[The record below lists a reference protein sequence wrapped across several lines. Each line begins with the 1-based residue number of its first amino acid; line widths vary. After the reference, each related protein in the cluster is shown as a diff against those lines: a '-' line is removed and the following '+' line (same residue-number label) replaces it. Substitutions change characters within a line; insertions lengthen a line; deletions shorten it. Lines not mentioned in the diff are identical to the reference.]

1 MNDKQITMISVM
13 PDVHGG
19 IGHHVGYHQSVG
31 NAARAC
37 GWRHVALVSTS
48 HGLARLPESW
58 RAVLDTGLLTTGL
71 PQVLARG
78 KAFALLGDMRRFTDT
93 LVQAVQ
99 EELRLGAAG
108 ECIVFLDDF
117 NGPQLLAIRQAMRR
131 LPKERLHFW
140 FLYRYD
146 PAARGIAG
154 KLYQRAVASLI
165 RLFPNGRFRMLTD
178 SVPLATELKSTFGM
192 PAHVMPIPHTSAQ
205 ASRTLARDP
214 DEIICW
220 WPGAPRPDKGLDVM
234 QRLAQAP
241 APVPAGRRIRLAL
254 SEAANIAS
262 GVGVTVQALP
272 RHLSSGDYDAWLHTA
287 DVLLM
292 PYDRQRYRLATSG
305 IFAECVAAGK
315 IPLVTDGTWM
325 AFELD
330 RHDLRELVCDWSD
343 PAGTLATI
351 RRAAEDPELRQ
362 KLSRMRESFLEFHSE
377 GAYARELRGLA
388 SNP

>member
-1 MNDKQITMISVM
+1 MSDKRITMISLL

-19 IGHHVGYHQSVG
+19 IGHHVGYHRSVA

-37 GWRHVALVSTS
+37 GWRHVALVSTG
-48 HGLARLPESW
+48 HGLAQLPDGW
-58 RAVLDTGLLTTGL
+58 RPVLHTGLLTTGL
-71 PQVLARG
+71 PQALARG
-78 KAFALLGDMRRFTDT
+78 KLFALLGDMRRFADS

-99 EELRLGAAG
+99 EELRRDDAG
-108 ECIVFLDDF
+108 ECILFLDDF

-131 LPKERLHFW
+131 LPNERLHFW

-146 PAARGIAG
+146 PAARGLAG
-154 KLYQRAVASLI
+154 RLYQRAVASLI
-165 RLFPNGRFRMLTD
+165 RMFPPGRFRMLTD
-178 SVPLATELKSTFGM
+178 SVPLATELQSTFGV
-192 PAHVMPIPHTSAQ
+192 PAHVMPIPHTSPE
-205 ASRTLARDP
+205 ASRTLARYP
-214 DEIICW
+214 DEIVCW

-241 APVPAGRRIRLAL
+241 DPDPTGRRIRLAL

-262 GVGVTVQALP
+262 GAGVTVQALP
-272 RHLSSGDYDAWLHTA
+272 RHLSSSDYDAWLHTA

-292 PYDRQRYRLATSG
+292 PYDRGRYRLATSG
-305 IFAECVAAGK
+305 IFTECVAAGK

-343 PAGTLATI
+343 AAGALAAI
-351 RRAAEDPELRQ
+351 RRAAEDAGLRQ
-362 KLSRMRESFLEFHSE
+362 KLARMRQSFLEFHSE
-377 GAYARELRGLA
+377 GAYARELQDLMRT
-388 SNP
+388 P